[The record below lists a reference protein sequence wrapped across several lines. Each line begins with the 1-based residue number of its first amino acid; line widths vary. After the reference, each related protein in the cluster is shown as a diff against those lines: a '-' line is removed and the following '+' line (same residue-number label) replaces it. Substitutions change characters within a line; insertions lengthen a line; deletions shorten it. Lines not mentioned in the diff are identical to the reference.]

1 MPFHATVFDH
11 TRFVDGFDKED
22 RSVFVR
28 DDLLFQIGMEEQ
40 GSWIIWT
47 LENYLVNKVTAEG
60 FSMEFSQAGRRYTIT
75 DMHQNRVMYIRWEE
89 EIKRMLRHIIRYG
102 FCAVRYVE
110 IKGSKDEDRFV
121 PRCMD
126 PIAEYSVRFRIN
138 DDGTRDYVAYERN
151 KIIQDKPIPNTRVFV
166 AFDPEADGTIN
177 SPLQR
182 CFSEIQRVRGYWE
195 RDEQKDFRN
204 THPLFIYEIDNSKD
218 LLIPAGIPD
227 EAVPEYNMNRGSTVA
242 NTTLEREQV
251 ASMRGYEIGDK
262 FYQQQFQ
269 QEIQNGLPPE
279 DLFRRTYD
287 PLLRRFTDT
296 PMPNPFKPEKLLSQN
311 IKLSRGAPQPK
322 SQPNFEKIIEN
333 LTRSISNCFG
343 VPPDV
348 LEGGKGQFSANV
360 QFSTQQLNTTVQSY
374 QRILERFI
382 VIMYLD
388 IYSDQ
393 HLSLINKVV
402 TEMNRE
408 RIRRSSAEQK
418 TGSERIEEKRDATD
432 KTKESDSEEP
442 PKSNKNKRSISD
454 LIVSESERLE
464 IEKSVVVEVHFNVN
478 PSFDF
483 DTLAKYA
490 EKNIISHEDFQ
501 HIALKMAAL
510 PESMAMTPSQIDRQT
525 EQEAKRQK
533 ILAPEPR
540 QSASAAAPKRPGDQ
554 PKKPEAEKKKPQKAT
569 SKPADSTS
577 KKDE

>member
-1 MPFHATVFDH
+1 MPFHAMVFDH
-11 TRFVDGFDKED
+11 TRFIDGFDKED
-22 RSVFVR
+22 KSVFVR

-47 LENYLVNKVTAEG
+47 MENYLVNKVTAEG

-89 EIKRMLRHIIRYG
+89 EIKLMLRHIIRYG

-138 DDGTRDYVAYERN
+138 PDGTRDYLAYARN
-151 KIIQDKPIPNTRVFV
+151 KIIQDQPIQNTRVFV
-166 AFDPEADGTIN
+166 AFEPEADGTLN

-204 THPLFIYEIDNSKD
+204 THPLFVYEIDNSKD

-227 EAVPEYNMNRGSTVA
+227 EAVPEYNLNRGNTVA
-242 NTTLEREQV
+242 NTTIEREQV
-251 ASMRGYEIGDK
+251 ASMRGYEIGDR

-269 QEIQNGLPPE
+269 QEMQNGLPPE

-322 SQPNFEKIIEN
+322 AQPNFEKVIDSMI
-333 LTRSISNCFG
+333 RSISNCFG

-388 IYSDQ
+388 IYSDE
-393 HLSLINKVV
+393 HLKLINIVV

-408 RIRRSSAEQK
+408 RISQNTTESK
-418 TGSERIEEKRDATD
+418 SGSERIEEKRDNTD
-432 KTKESDSEEP
+432 KTKESDSE
-442 PKSNKNKRSISD
+442 KTTNSNNNKRSIDD
-454 LIVSESERLE
+454 LIITESDRLE
-464 IEKSVVVEVHFNVN
+464 IEKSVIVEVHFNVN

-510 PESMAMTPSQIDRQT
+510 PESMAMTPSQIDQQT
-525 EQEAKRQK
+525 QQEAKRQK
-533 ILAPEPR
+533 MLAPEPR
-540 QSASAAAPKRPGDQ
+540 QPAVAAAPKRAGEK
-554 PKKPEAEKKKPQKAT
+554 PKKPEKET
-569 SKPADSTS
+569 SKSTDSST
-577 KKDE
+577 KKD